1 MKYKKYSDTPLQV
14 RLHNYQEMS
23 LNELN
28 SDQEYCVSNSY
39 YSKSDSLRNQ
49 LNRVLKEYEQYKF
62 NKSISA

>member
-23 LNELN
+23 LNELI

-39 YSKSDSLRNQ
+39 YSKSDILRNQ

-62 NKSISA
+62 NKSITA

>member
-23 LNELN
+23 LNELI
-28 SDQEYCVSNSY
+28 SDQEYCVSNIY
-39 YSKSDSLRNQ
+39 YSKSDILRNQ

>member
-23 LNELN
+23 LNELI
-28 SDQEYCVSNSY
+28 SDQEYCVSNRY
-39 YSKSDSLRNQ
+39 YSKSDILRNQ

>member
-23 LNELN
+23 LNELI

-39 YSKSDSLRNQ
+39 YSKSDILRNQ
-49 LNRVLKEYEQYKF
+49 LNRVLKE
-62 NKSISA
+62 